1 MVFSWLGELVPMFWV
16 MELDLASVS
25 AMQCPVVGFG
35 VSVGSVCL
43 WAVLLALAVLD
54 ASISTAASKW
64 LSQPP
69 APYLSLESLSVL
81 LFPGSILH
89 CRPKLAR

>member
-25 AMQCPVVGFG
+25 AMQCPVVCFG

-54 ASISTAASKW
+54 ASISAAASKW
-64 LSQPP
+64 PSQHVFIAASP
-69 APYLSLESLSVL
+69 L
-81 LFPGSILH
+81 LIPGI
-89 CRPKLAR
+89 LARASVP